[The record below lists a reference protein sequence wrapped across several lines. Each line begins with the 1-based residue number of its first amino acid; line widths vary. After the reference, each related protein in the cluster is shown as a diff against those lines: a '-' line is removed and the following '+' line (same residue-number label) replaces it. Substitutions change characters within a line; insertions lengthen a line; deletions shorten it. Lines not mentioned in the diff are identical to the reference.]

1 MSTQRSRSDGTQGV
15 NEPDAVSSAIGQPV
29 EHVQYQ
35 ANLIAKLSRCS
46 VAPCVCAASP
56 PSAPSAMIG
65 IVLSVAAE
73 TGPRPGEFERAT
85 CHNLGHDLDHVVL
98 QCAHP

>member
-35 ANLIAKLSRCS
+35 ANLFAKQVLACTLCLCS
-46 VAPCVCAASP
+46 E
-56 PSAPSAMIG
+56 SALGAISDD
-65 IVLSVAAE
+65 
-73 TGPRPGEFERAT
+73 RYRAQRRRRDRST
-85 CHNLGHDLDHVVL
+85 AG
-98 QCAHP
+98 